1 MMDIKEVLL
10 KYFINFFDKKIYGSS
25 IKNEI
30 ISNKKIELDKPII
43 RNCQKKSKDSIWGG
57 DLVDKHLTGKFN
69 KGFRFL

>member
-30 ISNKKIELDKPII
+30 ISNKKIAEELDKPII
-43 RNCQKKSKDSIWGG
+43 RNC
-57 DLVDKHLTGKFN
+57 
-69 KGFRFL
+69 